1 MTQREALDI
10 MKTGANV
17 FLTGEPGSGKTHT
30 LTTYIKWLTERG
42 IEPSVTAS
50 TGVAATHVG
59 GMTIHSWAGIG
70 ILDELG
76 AQDLDRILSKE
87 HVVKRIQ
94 KTKVLI
100 LDEISMLSGGTL
112 SMVDEIMRMARH
124 DSRAFG
130 GVQIVFCGDF
140 FQLPPITRGGRT
152 TEFAFSS
159 AAWRNAMPLTCYLT
173 EQHRQEDDVF
183 LDVLSAIR
191 DGSFDHTH
199 ASTLLSRSHDGE
211 EEIETDIPR
220 LFTHNLDVD
229 SINDKQLATLPSTPH
244 HFVMEETGASVL
256 TDGLKRG
263 CLSPSKLTLK
273 KGAIVMCT
281 KNNAAGGYVNGT
293 LGVVIDFAKSSGE
306 PIIET
311 RDGREIVIARS
322 EWVIEENG
330 KIKAKIAQVPL
341 RLAWA
346 ITIHKSQGMSMDA
359 AAIDLSK
366 TFEYGQ
372 GYVALSRVRSLSGLT
387 LLGWS
392 ENATSLHPE
401 ILHMDER
408 FREESDAAVEAFD
421 TLREEGDLAIM
432 QKNFIHASGGS
443 LDVKEPGVKEKKK
456 STYDETF
463 ELLVEGIPL
472 AEIAKVR
479 KLTVGTVADHAE
491 KLIETGRLDA
501 GLLLARIPAK
511 LIAALPDIHSKFEEL
526 GIDKLGPVYHSL
538 NGKYSYDDLKISRIL
553 FDATQESEVY

>member
-293 LGVVIDFAKSSGE
+293 LGVVIDFAKPSGE